1 MVDATGEAPL
11 SFGMRPLWL
20 LVFGSSLVRP
30 LAAQTDYRNLD
41 DGRPVASEDAWPIE
55 HRGLELLTPIGISR
69 QGGVT
74 STLVTPELGW
84 GVWRNAM
91 IGIKLPLLLESEGGY
106 AGTRAYAFYNFNAES
121 PALPG
126 FALRA
131 DLSLPGG
138 AVAGEQVTV
147 ALKAIATRS
156 WGKLRTHLNVLHGFG
171 SGTALPSAEA
181 APHWGASLAGDLVSL
196 RHSTLFLLEIRT
208 AQATA
213 DDDFEWT
220 TAAGVR
226 TQVTPTLVLDAG
238 MATSIGVAEGNAL
251 SFTLGLSHAFG
262 WRALW
267 PRSVR

>member
-1 MVDATGEAPL
+1 MRVLLLLAICAMPL
-11 SFGMRPLWL
+11 S
-20 LVFGSSLVRP
+20 
-30 LAAQTDYRNLD
+30 AQTDYRNLD

-55 HRGLELLTPIGISR
+55 HRGLELLAPIAISR
-69 QGGVT
+69 QNGIT
-74 STLVTPELGW
+74 TTLVVPELGW
-84 GVWRNAM
+84 GIWRNAM
-91 IGIKLPLLLESEGGY
+91 IGIKLPLLLESEGGI
-106 AGTRAYAFYNFNAES
+106 AGTRGFLFYNFNAES

-138 AVAGEQVTV
+138 AAAGEQVTV

-156 WGKLRTHLNVLHGFG
+156 WGKIRTHLNLVHGFG
-171 SGTALPSAEA
+171 ALAALPSAEA
-181 APHWGASLAGDLVSL
+181 APHWGASLAGDVVSI
-196 RHSTLFLLEIRT
+196 RHSMLFLLELRT
-208 AQATA
+208 AQATT

-226 TQVTPTLVLDAG
+226 KQLTPTLVLDAG
-238 MATSIGVAEGNAL
+238 VATTLGLADGNEF